1 MPPLEIFYANK
12 LHYGTVVR
20 DLNVRDLLTEALI
33 HDKMCRLLYDAFF
46 GGRPFFGLGIHS
58 D

>member
-1 MPPLEIFYANK
+1 MSPLENFYANK

-33 HDKMCRLLYDAFF
+33 RL
-46 GGRPFFGLGIHS
+46 
-58 D
+58 